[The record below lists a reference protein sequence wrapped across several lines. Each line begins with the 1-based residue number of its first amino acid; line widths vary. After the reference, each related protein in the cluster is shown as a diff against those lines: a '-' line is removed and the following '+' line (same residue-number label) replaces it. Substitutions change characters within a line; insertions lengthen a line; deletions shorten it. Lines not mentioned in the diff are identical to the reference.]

1 MTRRLPRLSDGAL
14 EYLHARSATDSR
26 GCRVWGRARN
36 PAGYGVINTGPRTA
50 LAHRIS
56 YEAHKGPIPPGKVVR
71 HTCDNPSCVN
81 PEHLIVG
88 DPADN
93 SADAKSRDRIAH
105 GTLHWRSVLDERDV
119 QEIRKRVTLG
129 EVQAEVARLFGVSS
143 SVVSEIS
150 TGKAW
155 ERA

>member
-1 MTRRLPRLSDGAL
+1 
-14 EYLHARSATDSR
+14 
-26 GCRVWGRARN
+26 V
-36 PAGYGVINTGPRTA
+36 
-50 LAHRIS
+50 
-56 YEAHKGPIPPGKVVR
+56 
-71 HTCDNPSCVN
+71 
-81 PEHLIVG
+81 
-88 DPADN
+88 
-93 SADAKSRDRIAH
+93 AH

>member
-1 MTRRLPRLSDGAL
+1 
-14 EYLHARSATDSR
+14 
-26 GCRVWGRARN
+26 
-36 PAGYGVINTGPRTA
+36 
-50 LAHRIS
+50 
-56 YEAHKGPIPPGKVVR
+56 
-71 HTCDNPSCVN
+71 VN

-129 EVQAEVARLFGVSS
+129 EVQAEVARLFGVS
-143 SVVSEIS
+143 
-150 TGKAW
+150 
-155 ERA
+155 